1 MPSPR
6 RTSEHA
12 SQPND
17 PKSDASD
24 ARPTDM
30 PPAAVDVP
38 RIERAVREILLAVGE
53 DPDREGLLKTPNRV
67 ARAYGELMAGLRDDP
82 RKHLKTV
89 FHERY
94 DEVVLL
100 RDIEFHSL
108 CEHHLL
114 PFTGR
119 AHVAYLPDGKVV
131 GLSKLA
137 RLVEGFARRPQVQ
150 ERLTTQIADALME
163 ELNPVGAACVIEAV
177 HTCMTIR
184 GAKKHGST
192 MVTSAL
198 RGIFK
203 ENPAS
208 RAEILSLMYA
218 KNGAG
223 GDVIRFRK
231 MSCAGRSMVLSLPLS
246 PEVTTPAGPSRAN
259 PFPYAYDTRGM
270 NRADGPAGLV
280 TSVTRRSFR
289 GVAEQKNHPRVDR
302 TGASRTPVGE
312 QQTTRGNAQRVP
324 SGPFV
329 SD

>member
-1 MPSPR
+1 MAMSR
-6 RTSEHA
+6 SGGGSTHSHGDHDD
-12 SQPND
+12 D
-17 PKSDASD
+17 PVD
-24 ARPTDM
+24 PTPHDM
-30 PPAAVDVP
+30 SLANVDIR
-38 RIERAVREILLAVGE
+38 RIERAVREILIAVGE

-67 ARAYGELMAGLRDDP
+67 ARSYGELMAGLRTDP
-82 RKHLKTV
+82 RVHLKTV

-137 RLVEGFARRPQVQ
+137 RLVEGYARRPQVQ

-163 ELNPVGAACVIEAV
+163 ELNPIGAACVIEAV

-184 GAKKHGST
+184 GAKKHGSK

-208 RAEILSLMYA
+208 RSEILSLMHGT
-218 KNGAG
+218 NG
-223 GDVIRFRK
+223 V
-231 MSCAGRSMVLSLPLS
+231 
-246 PEVTTPAGPSRAN
+246 
-259 PFPYAYDTRGM
+259 
-270 NRADGPAGLV
+270 GL
-280 TSVTRRSFR
+280 
-289 GVAEQKNHPRVDR
+289 
-302 TGASRTPVGE
+302 
-312 QQTTRGNAQRVP
+312 
-324 SGPFV
+324 
-329 SD
+329 